1 MGDNPSHFSGNDHP
15 VENVSWEDAMSFCQ
29 KLNQMDPKKPQGYV
43 YSLPTEA
50 QWEYACRA
58 GTSTATAF
66 GDSLSSRD
74 ANFDGNI
81 PYGGASEGPDLQRT
95 TAVGSYRPNAWGF
108 YDMHG
113 NVWEW
118 CHDWYGDYTGG
129 SVTDPVGPSSGT
141 HRVSRGGSWI
151 NIGEDCRSVNRDR
164 SIPGYRGFDLGF
176 RLSLR
181 SE

>member
-1 MGDNPSHFSGNDHP
+1 MGDNPSNFSGKDLP
-15 VENVSWEDAMSFCQ
+15 VEKVSWEDAMAFCR
-29 KLNQMDPKKPQGYV
+29 KVNQMDSNKPRGYV

-58 GTSTATAF
+58 GTTTATAF
-66 GDSLSSRD
+66 GDSLSSRE
-74 ANFDGNI
+74 ANFDGDY
-81 PYGGASEGPDLQRT
+81 PYGGASKGPGLKRT

-113 NVWEW
+113 NVYEW
-118 CHDWYGDYTGG
+118 CHDRYGDYPGG
-129 SVTDPVGPSSGT
+129 SVTDPFGPSSGT
-141 HRVSRGGSWI
+141 YRVRRGGSWLD
-151 NIGEDCRSVNRDR
+151 IGKLCRSALRFRFSPGFRDD
-164 SIPGYRGFDLGF
+164 YLGF